1 MLVSTKHIHS
11 LPSHLNIPPTL
22 QAAAEPALCSPSH
35 TAGAHSP
42 SVSHVVVCA
51 SLTLPEH
58 ARPPLVP
65 FVTSLMSD
73 LSVRLI
79 NSDSTN
85 MNNSFCWI
93 SAGQTVSLSCS
104 ECHWFEKPHV
114 YWLAELRFGSVWLQS
129 PRLWFPRANTL
140 ACFGGILRL
149 S

>member
-11 LPSHLNIPPTL
+11 LPSHLNIPPAL

-85 MNNSFCWI
+85 MNNSFC
-93 SAGQTVSLSCS
+93 
-104 ECHWFEKPHV
+104 
-114 YWLAELRFGSVWLQS
+114 
-129 PRLWFPRANTL
+129 
-140 ACFGGILRL
+140 
-149 S
+149 